1 MQRPNEVRAFSERE
15 WMDTATTMCTMRK
28 KKLEEHAFGAV
39 SDIGDLTTF
48 YYMQNRES
56 MMPPLDGES
65 TNE

>member
-1 MQRPNEVRAFSERE
+1 
-15 WMDTATTMCTMRK
+15 MDGYSYDNVHYAQK